1 MIIIQLSSDD
11 EMRFDKIKTWQFLMI
26 SIVIKD
32 NEKKKEFMRNLYQ
45 HAKFT
50 DLMCHFEFD
59 LVSKKES
66 IKILLYVL
74 AATIVFEP
82 HLLVHAGL

>member
-11 EMRFDKIKTWQFLMI
+11 EMRFDKIKTWQFF
-26 SIVIKD
+26 KD
-32 NEKKKEFMRNLYQ
+32 NEKKKEFMRKLYQ

-59 LVSKKES
+59 LVSKEES

>member
-11 EMRFDKIKTWQFLMI
+11 EMRFDKIKTWQFF
-26 SIVIKD
+26 KD
-32 NEKKKEFMRNLYQ
+32 NEKKKEFMRKLYQ

-59 LVSKKES
+59 LVSKEES

-74 AATIVFEP
+74 AAIVF
-82 HLLVHAGL
+82 LSLIC